1 MADICDRSKWYRNLW
16 FPCKDGRRR
25 KKKGHTHTGRI
36 RANWT
41 WSNFDLHPIFFNL
54 GCSYNNP
61 PIFITSQVFC
71 CFRRSQAGNHHFLP
85 KVMWLWIN
93 GEVSTVVR
101 HKGLVPLEIQWNPS
115 LDVGKENPFLMGYE
129 EFFKR
134 AFNEEYVLYLHII
147 HMCIVMNVLF
157 WRYFL
162 KSLLCCVLFGFDHG
176 VVRVGLKQNHNHQSC
191 LTRLVISPAV
201 VCVCSNQGN
210 SDRSCESFRL

>member
-25 KKKGHTHTGRI
+25 RKKTDTHTGRI

-54 GCSYNNP
+54 GCSYNHP

-101 HKGLVPLEIQWNPS
+101 HKGLVPLEIHHWMWEGESIFDGLWRILQKRIQW
-115 LDVGKENPFLMGYE
+115 KIWYCIYICT
-129 EFFKR
+129 
-134 AFNEEYVLYLHII
+134 YVY
-147 HMCIVMNVLF
+147 CDECFV
-157 WRYFL
+157 
-162 KSLLCCVLFGFDHG
+162 
-176 VVRVGLKQNHNHQSC
+176 
-191 LTRLVISPAV
+191 LVICFEVIV
-201 VCVCSNQGN
+201 VLCFDWLWSWSCSCW
-210 SDRSCESFRL
+210 SEAESQSSIMPDQTCD

>member
-1 MADICDRSKWYRNLW
+1 MLWWSKWYNGENSCQPDMIQFW
-16 FPCKDGRRR
+16 
-25 KKKGHTHTGRI
+25 
-36 RANWT
+36 RAPYFSIWVVVT
-41 WSNFDLHPIFFNL
+41 TTPS
-54 GCSYNNP
+54 
-61 PIFITSQVFC
+61 IFITSQVVC

-101 HKGLVPLEIQWNPS
+101 HKGLVPLEIHHWM
-115 LDVGKENPFLMGYE
+115 GKENPFLMGYE
-129 EFFKR
+129 FKNSSKKE
-134 AFNEEYVLYLHII
+134 FNEEYVLII
-147 HMCIVMNVLF
+147 MYTLCVLWWTLWF
-157 WRYFL
+157 GDAFL